1 MTGTASS
8 PSYKDLRKYCYFHRL
23 SDTAIKELSKKMRVE
38 QLPAGTVIIRE
49 GDPPDAFYLIS
60 DGEIEVSKK
69 AESGESY
76 VLSVL
81 SSGEGVGAM
90 ALLTN
95 SHRTA
100 SVTAKTDVACY
111 TLLKEDFD
119 EIVRTDSAFS
129 SIIKGKTFGYE
140 QFNQIKGLQ
149 PFELLEPEK
158 MALLAGKL
166 IERNYGPN
174 EDIVVQ
180 GAAGNEYFII
190 KSGRVDVLKKMFED
204 WPEKVATL
212 INGQAFGEEAL
223 ITDSPRN
230 ATVRAIED
238 TVVWALSKPDF
249 DSIVK
254 SSFLDEVMPGDV
266 PLSEESA
273 HALLDVRMQMEFDD
287 EHIPGAINIPLDELR
302 QRYSDLHRDR
312 EYYVYCHAGVR
323 SASATFLLKSQG
335 FKAKSIRGG
344 MNSWTGP
351 LTVGTDGV
359 HTPFKP
365 T

>member
-1 MTGTASS
+1 MTGTAFS
-8 PSYKDLRKYCYFHRL
+8 PSYRDLRKYCYFHRL
-23 SDTAIKELSKKMRVE
+23 SDTALKEVAKKMHIE
-38 QLPAGTVIIRE
+38 QLPAGTIIIRE
-49 GDPPDAFYLIS
+49 GDPADVFYFIS

-69 AESGESY
+69 TESGESY

-81 SSGEGVGAM
+81 GSGEGVGAM

-111 TLLKEDFD
+111 TLFKKDFD
-119 EIVRTDSAFS
+119 EIIRTDSVFS
-129 SIIKGKTFGYE
+129 SIIKGKTFGYD
-140 QFNQIKGLQ
+140 QFNKIKGLQ

-158 MALLAGKL
+158 MALLTGKL
-166 IERNYGPN
+166 IERNCAPG

-180 GAAGNEYFII
+180 GDAGSEYFII
-190 KSGRVDVLKKMFED
+190 KSGRVDVLKKMFTDE
-204 WPEKVATL
+204 PEKVASL
-212 INGQAFGEEAL
+212 IEGQAFGEEAL

-230 ATVRAIED
+230 ATVRAAED
-238 TVVWALSKPDF
+238 TIVWTLSKPDF
-249 DSIVK
+249 DGIVK
-254 SSFLDEVMPGDV
+254 SSFIDEVMQGDIPSSV
-266 PLSEESA
+266 DSG

-302 QRYSDLHRDR
+302 QRYSELHRDR
-312 EYYVYCHAGVR
+312 EYYVYCLVGAR

-351 LTVGTDGV
+351 LAVGTDGV